1 MLLVPRG
8 KPVDPDQRLL
18 VVADLRRGYSA
29 AETAR
34 RQGLN
39 ERTVRGIR
47 DGLRNSSGEELK
59 RVRREEEYSGPVPL
73 GQLCVEAQRA
83 LNDIGVFALRYFGL
97 ILMPYQVESALQV
110 VALLESPD
118 EEYLVLNQPP
128 GTGKST
134 FWTLVLPAWV
144 TCRNRAVRGML
155 GSASQATAEWYTQR
169 LRTAFTR
176 RTPVKAKQRDIE
188 LGIAVDAVATLPGDF
203 GRFRPLAG
211 DDAWRAD
218 GFTVAQHGGV
228 EISEKEPTWSAFGRS
243 STFIGARVDLAIWDD
258 VYDPHKMRT
267 AESRQELKDWW
278 DEYAET
284 RLEPGGL
291 LILQGQRLSPDD
303 IYRHALSKTAGFDD
317 EDLDDELGAPV
328 DGAAGDGESPAKY
341 HHVRYRAHYEDRCRG
356 RETHARGAAPYPEGC
371 LLYPKRLGWPK
382 LRAAMTN
389 SASKFQIVYQ
399 QEEVDPEAVLV
410 QKAWIDGGTDPDT
423 GELFVGCLDHDRGLC
438 ELPRDPAGNVNLV
451 GPLLSVVTADPSPTK
466 FWAIEWWIVD
476 AASGQRFLMDL
487 LRQRME
493 APDFLDRLFPSGE
506 FVGVMEE
513 WQQRSVKLGVPI
525 THWVVEVNAAQRF
538 MLQYRHV
545 HDWIR
550 QRGVSVVKHETGR
563 NKSDPTMGIESIA
576 PQYRFGRVRLPW
588 AQRTGARVA
597 TLKLVAEVTLW
608 PEARTDDCVMAHW
621 FLEWNVDRL
630 RRSLTPSDPEPQS
643 RPAFVRELAGAR

>member
-1 MLLVPRG
+1 MVLVPRG

-18 VVADLRRGYSA
+18 VIADLRRGYSA

-73 GQLCVEAQRA
+73 SQLCGEARRA
-83 LNDIGVFALRYFGL
+83 LEDIGFFALRYFGL
-97 ILMPYQVESALQV
+97 ILMPYQVESAAQV

-155 GSASQATAEWYTQR
+155 GSASQSTAEWYTQR

-176 RTPVKAKQRDIE
+176 RTAVKAKQRDIE
-188 LGIAVDAVATLPGDF
+188 LGIAVDAVATLAADF

-228 EISEKEPTWSAFGRS
+228 EISEKEPTWSAFGRG

-267 AESRQELKDWW
+267 AEARLELKEWW

-303 IYRHALSKTAGFDD
+303 IYRHALDKQLAFDD
-317 EDLDDELGAPV
+317 DDLGDEVEPSPAGL
-328 DGAAGDGESPAKY
+328 AGDVGEDGQRATKY

-356 RETHARGAAPYPEGC
+356 RETHRRDAAPFPVGC

-382 LRAAMTN
+382 LRTIQAN
-389 SASKFQIVYQ
+389 SSSKFQIVYQ
-399 QEEVDPEAVLV
+399 QEEVDPDSVLV
-410 QKAWIDGGTDPDT
+410 QKAWIDGGTDPVT
-423 GELFVGCLDHDRGLC
+423 GEMFVGCVDKDRGLC
-438 ELPRDPAGNVNLV
+438 ELPTDAAGNVNLR
-451 GPLLSVVTADPSPTK
+451 GPLLSVVTADPSPTR
-466 FWAIEWWIVD
+466 FWAIEWWVVD
-476 AASGQRFLMDL
+476 LASKQRFLMDL
-487 LRQRME
+487 VRQRME
-493 APDFLDRLFPSGE
+493 APDFLDRLHPSGE
-506 FVGVMEE
+506 YVGVMEE
-513 WQQRSVKLGVPI
+513 WQVRSERLGVPI
-525 THWVVEVNAAQRF
+525 THWIVEINAAQRF

-550 QRGVSVVKHETGR
+550 HRGVRVLRHETGV
-563 NKSDPTMGIESIA
+563 NKADPKMGVESIA
-576 PQYRFGRVRLPW
+576 PQYRYGRVRLPF
-588 AQRTGARVA
+588 ATRGMART
-597 TLKLVAEVTLW
+597 TSLKLIDEVTLW
-608 PEARTDDCVMAHW
+608 PEGRTDDCVMAHW
-621 FLEWNVDRL
+621 FLEWNLPNIDRGEAAIVRL
-630 RRSLTPSDPEPQS
+630 PTPSW
-643 RPAFVRELAGAR
+643 AVA